1 MLLSCLQ
8 GAVITLPTKR
18 PKRTPQAK
26 FEAGGGNKGEKIWG
40 ERSNRRVE
48 GEKERKKERKREG
61 EKRRNKMIDRL
72 GGFRREVR
80 RWMEKENTGDDREA
94 GLGES
99 VAMVSIIILLQSAGR
114 TGDGRTF

>member
-1 MLLSCLQ
+1 M
-8 GAVITLPTKR
+8 ITLPTKR
-18 PKRTPQAK
+18 PKRPPKQSLKLGVGTR
-26 FEAGGGNKGEKIWG
+26 EKVWG
-40 ERSNRRVE
+40 EGSNRRIEGE
-48 GEKERKKERKREG
+48 GEKEKVKSAAAT
-61 EKRRNKMIDRL
+61 MIDRL